1 MAVTRVSTDGLADS
15 AVNSAKIGVDV
26 ITDTDLANNSVTAN
40 EITNNAVTT
49 DKIAADAVTNVK
61 VANSTLDLTTK
72 VTGALPVAN
81 GGTGITSGFINGGAT
96 YTNSGSNLTGAAT
109 KTFDNIPS
117 HAHRIR
123 FIFYGVTPGN
133 TELEIRVG
141 IASGFINSGVYFNH
155 ISYHDNNSA
164 QSVSY
169 DNAATKWRT
178 SGWSNTNN
186 SFYGY
191 YDLFKSN
198 TDTNN
203 HVHQDSALWN
213 SGFTQY
219 SPLKM
224 AGFCNL
230 GATSNV
236 LTKVI
241 FMTANGSN
249 FSGGWISMTY
259 M

>member
-40 EITNNAVTT
+40 EITNNAVTSN
-49 DKIAADAVTNVK
+49 KIAADAVTNVK

-72 VTGALPVAN
+72 VTGPLPVAN

-96 YTNSGSNLTGAAT
+96 VSSPTTLSSVASV
-109 KTFDNIPS
+109 TFDNIPS
-117 HAHRIR
+117 HAQRIR
-123 FIFYGVTPGN
+123 FVFYGVTPGN

-141 IASGFINSGVYFNH
+141 TASGFINSGVYFNH
-155 ISYHDNNSA
+155 VSYHDNNSA
-164 QSVSY
+164 QSVTYS
-169 DNAATKWRT
+169 NAATKWRT
-178 SGWSNTNN
+178 SGWSNTSNTW
-186 SFYGY
+186 YGY
-191 YDLFKSN
+191 YDLFKSS
-198 TDTNN
+198 TSSNN
-203 HVHQDSALWN
+203 HVHQDSAFWN

-230 GATSNV
+230 GATSNI
-236 LTKVI
+236 LSKVI
-241 FMTANGSN
+241 FMTGSGSN
-249 FSGGWISMTY
+249 FTEGWITMTY